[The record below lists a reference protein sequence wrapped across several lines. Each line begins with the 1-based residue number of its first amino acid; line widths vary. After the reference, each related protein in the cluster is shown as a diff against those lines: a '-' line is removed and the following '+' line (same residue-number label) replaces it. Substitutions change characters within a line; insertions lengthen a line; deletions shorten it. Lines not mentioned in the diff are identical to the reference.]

1 MRFPGLGGLAALRP
15 CQLLGL
21 AFCITASPAAAGDR
35 ALIDFI
41 GYSQDQR
48 YLAVEE
54 YGVNDGLETAFS
66 NVYIVDLTNGDFAGG
81 SPFRTEAGEDEQ
93 QPLTEIREKTAKAAK
108 AALASLT
115 IDTPVD
121 IDVLVGDGELG
132 QRTEVRFGLPVYGVA
147 PATTRGDYIL
157 SLKTFDLPESA
168 TCEGSVGTA
177 RQGFILS
184 FAGDGAT
191 RELHRD
197 SDKALPAWRECPVG
211 YRLYAVVT
219 PHEGGLSGA
228 AAIVAS
234 YPFGYEG
241 PSRRFVVVPI
251 GAKE

>member
-1 MRFPGLGGLAALRP
+1 MALAL
-15 CQLLGL
+15 
-21 AFCITASPAAAGDR
+21 CIATSPAAAGDR

-41 GYSQDQR
+41 GYSQDER
-48 YLAVEE
+48 YLAIEE
-54 YGVNDGLETAFS
+54 YGVNDGTETAFS
-66 NVYIVDLTNGDFAGG
+66 NIYIVDLTNGDFAGG

-93 QPLTEIREKTAKAAK
+93 QPLTEIRGQTAKAAK
-108 AALASLT
+108 SALASLT
-115 IDTPVD
+115 IDSPVD

-132 QRTEVRFGLPVYGVA
+132 PATEMRFGLPVYGVA

-184 FAGDGAT
+184 IAGDGPI

-197 SDKALPAWRECPVG
+197 PETGLPAWRECPVG

-228 AAIVAS
+228 AAIVGS
-234 YPFGYEG
+234 YPFGFEG

-251 GAKE
+251 GAGQ

>member
-1 MRFPGLGGLAALRP
+1 MRISGLGDRAAFRLWVWPALAVSFL
-15 CQLLGL
+15 
-21 AFCITASPAAAGDR
+21 ASPAAAGDR

-41 GYSQDQR
+41 GYSQDER
-48 YLAVEE
+48 YLAIEE
-54 YGVNDGLETAFS
+54 YGVNDGTETAFS
-66 NVYIVDLTNGDFAGG
+66 NIYIVDLTNGDFGGG
-81 SPFRTEAGEDEQ
+81 SPFRTEADDDEQ
-93 QPLTEIREKTAKAAK
+93 QPLAEIRQKAAK
-108 AALASLT
+108 AAKSALT
-115 IDTPVD
+115 KLQIETPVD

-132 QRTEVRFGLPVYGVA
+132 PRTELRFGLPIYSTV
-147 PATTRGDYIL
+147 PAATRGDYIL

-184 FAGDGAT
+184 FAGDGPI

-197 SDKALPAWRECPVG
+197 PETGLPAWRECPVG

-234 YPFGYEG
+234 YPFGFEG

-251 GAKE
+251 GAGQ